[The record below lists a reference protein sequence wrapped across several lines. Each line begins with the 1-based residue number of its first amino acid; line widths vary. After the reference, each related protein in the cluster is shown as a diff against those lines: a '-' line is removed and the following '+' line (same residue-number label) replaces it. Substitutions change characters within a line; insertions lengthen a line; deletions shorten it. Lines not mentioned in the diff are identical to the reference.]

1 MNLKDTFEQCKNLKY
16 PISQA
21 EKIAKELEA
30 CRDALLAPSKSLISA
45 VTSPALNARKE
56 LDSITAALTSFKD
69 QLTLPYSNMLD
80 AMTGTLTAI
89 ASSIDNLNSLSKVKS
104 QISQSA
110 VAASSAFEQ
119 YDAIIQAFS
128 KAVTASEP
136 YISLEELN
144 QAENAIP
151 VVQQRKHRL
160 SFSDIITL
168 ISILFTIYASIIS
181 SRPSDQLDR
190 IIDQNDIIISQ
201 QEELISLEQED
212 LELME
217 TLDTLRDS
225 IDLLT
230 NEVELLREEI
240 ESSNDIFYG
249 EGLSDLRDSKQQD
262 ADPQE

>member
-1 MNLKDTFEQCKNLKY
+1 MNFEQYINLQY

-30 CRDALLAPSKSLISA
+30 CQDALLASSKSLKSA
-45 VTSPALNARKE
+45 VISPALNARNG
-56 LDSITAALTSFKD
+56 LDSIAVALTAFKD
-69 QLTLPYSNMLD
+69 QVTFSYSDMLD
-80 AMTGTLTAI
+80 AMNSNLSAI
-89 ASSIDNLNSLSKVKS
+89 ASSIDNLNSLAQIKS

-110 VAASSAFEQ
+110 IAASSALEQ
-119 YDAIIQAFS
+119 YDAVIQAFS

-136 YISLEELN
+136 YISSEELN

-168 ISILFTIYASIIS
+168 ISILLTIYTSIIS
-181 SRPSDQLDR
+181 SRPNDQLDR
-190 IIDQNDIIISQ
+190 IIAQNNMIISQ
-201 QEELISLEQED
+201 QEELISLNQED

-225 IDLLT
+225 INLLT
-230 NEVELLREEI
+230 DEVELLREEL
-240 ESSNDIFYG
+240 ESSDDLSDC
-249 EGLSDLRDSKQQD
+249 EDLSDLSDSKQQD
-262 ADPQE
+262 TDPQE